1 MIVVI
6 AFMPLR
12 TLTADVDISASASSI
27 SAHHT
32 ESHGSEHE
40 NCSMDSVCFTDC
52 QIDSTHCSSASI
64 VIPSYNNGF
73 EASYSYQL
81 LVTPTDNLQSITSK
95 NLFRPPRLN
104 A

>member
-1 MIVVI
+1 MIVLI

-12 TLTADVDISASASSI
+12 TLTANVDFSASASSI

-32 ESHGSEHE
+32 ESHASEHE
-40 NCSMDSVCFTDC
+40 SCSMDSVCSTDC
-52 QIDSTHCSSASI
+52 QIDETHCSSASLA
-64 VIPSYNNGF
+64 IPSYNNGS
-73 EASYSYQL
+73 EVSYSYQL
-81 LVTPTDNLQSITSK
+81 LVPCTDDLQSIASK